1 LGGGNTIENKA
12 QLLADLAYIGSKIQ
26 AKTKVYLFAG
36 AAFLWHG
43 LKDATKDIDI
53 CCSYEEADRITHAL
67 RMSGRM
73 ESVTGINDIIFLRLF
88 LKSFTLQIFIKDI
101 WVGDEY
107 QLLEAAHCD
116 PLTFGGVTFLIPDV
130 KTLIIIRDRHIQA
143 LHKDW
148 KNLKGEKVV

>member
-1 LGGGNTIENKA
+1 
-12 QLLADLAYIGSKIQ
+12 LADLAYIGSKVQ
-26 AKTKVYLFAG
+26 TKTKVYLFAG
-36 AAFLWHG
+36 AAFLWHN

-53 CCSYEEADRITHAL
+53 CCSYEEADTIVHAL

-101 WVGDEY
+101 WIGDEY

-116 PLTFGGVTFLIPDV
+116 SLTFGGVTFLIPDV
-130 KTLIIIRDRHIQA
+130 KTLIMIRDRHIQA